1 VPSEPGGLASDNQE
15 EESDMNATAKVIG
28 LDIAKNVFVA
38 VGRDAHGK
46 VVFKRTLSR
55 GEVLP
60 FFANLSATAIGIES
74 CAGSHYWARKLNAL
88 GHAAK
93 LIAAQHTRA
102 YVIGNKNDANDAAA
116 IAEARSRESTKYVPI
131 NTEAQQDLQM
141 LHRARQALMTER
153 NAMIYRIRAFA
164 GEYGQAF
171 LLGVAKFRAAFS
183 AWIADPQNGLSG
195 SARCT
200 FDDLIAQLNDK
211 EARLASY
218 DARLKQAAKED
229 ERAERLLEVPG
240 IGTITATAVLASVA
254 DAHHFGS
261 GRDFAANLGLV
272 PREHSSGGKQRLYGI
287 TKRGDVYLR
296 TLLIHGAR
304 SALRCAGDK
313 PDRLLRWAVKLAD
326 KRGVKVAAVALANK
340 LARVVW
346 ALLAHGRVY
355 VPAWSN
361 SMTKPV

>member
-1 VPSEPGGLASDNQE
+1 
-15 EESDMNATAKVIG
+15 MNATAKVIG

-46 VVFKRTLSR
+46 VVWKRTLSR
-55 GEVLP
+55 GEVLDT
-60 FFANLSATAIGIES
+60 FANLPVSAIGIES
-74 CAGSHYWARKLNAL
+74 CAGSHYWARKLNTM
-88 GHAAK
+88 GHEAK

-102 YVIGNKNDANDAAA
+102 YVSGNKNDANDAAA

-164 GEYGQAF
+164 GEYGQVF
-171 LLGVAKFRAAFS
+171 PVGVAKFRAGFE
-183 AWIADPQNGLSG
+183 AWMADVQNGLSG
-195 SARCT
+195 SAVST
-200 FDDLIAQLNDK
+200 FDDLRAQLIDK
-211 EARLASY
+211 EARIDVY
-218 DARLKQAAKED
+218 DRRLMQAAQFD
-229 ERAERLLEVPG
+229 ERAQRLLEVPG
-240 IGTITATAVLASVA
+240 IGKITATAVLASVA
-254 DAHHFGS
+254 DAYHFGS

-304 SALRCAGDK
+304 SALRSAGEK
-313 PDRLLRWAVKLAD
+313 QDRMLRWAVRLAE
-326 KRGVKVAAVALANK
+326 KRGFNVAAVALANK
-340 LARVVW
+340 LARVIW
-346 ALLAHGRVY
+346 ALLAHGREY
-355 VPAWSN
+355 VPVWSN
-361 SMTKPV
+361 SMTRPV